1 MRRPLPTSS
10 ARSTFLLLQRGLA
23 RLRWIIVLAVLAVAT
38 ALGLPRLVERIS
50 HDHSPQAQQAE
61 ADLRAI
67 SAGLQQ
73 YRQDNGRYPS
83 TQQGL
88 LALAIKPLRAPVP
101 AAWPMGGYVERLPRD
116 PWGHPYQYSADEEG
130 TTYRLFSFG
139 QGDPDGDD
147 PESHLIQLH

>member
-1 MRRPLPTSS
+1 MRRPLPTST
-10 ARSTFLLLQRGLA
+10 RSTFLLLQRGLA
-23 RLRWIIVLAVLAVAT
+23 RLRWIIVLAVLAAAT
-38 ALGLPRLVERIS
+38 ALGLPRLIDRIS

-88 LALAIKPLRAPVP
+88 LALAIRPLREPVP

-130 TTYRLFSFG
+130 GSYQLFSFG
-139 QGDPDGDD
+139 QADRESDEPDA
-147 PESHLIQLH
+147 HLIRLH